1 MNADCAAPIAWEL
14 LVEYWSGELDTAAVD
29 RIDEHVMG
37 CDVCAG
43 ASARVAALREA
54 VRQIIPTL
62 LSRGQV
68 EALRARG
75 LRIVEN
81 PVLPETRELAVFGAE
96 TDLMIH
102 RLGGLDFSRVETAQ
116 VTVSVE
122 QTGEVLMVEPNAP
135 FERETGEV
143 LICCQ
148 RHFSILPSNVVF
160 DVRLV
165 EAGGAE
171 RKARYVIPHLFE

>member
-1 MNADCAAPIAWEL
+1 MNPVCAAPISSEL
-14 LVEYWSGELDTAAVD
+14 LVEYWADELDAVAVD
-29 RIDEHVMG
+29 QIDEHVMG
-37 CDVCAG
+37 CAECAA
-43 ASARVAALREA
+43 ASARMAALREA
-54 VRQIIPTL
+54 VRQIIPTM

-81 PVLPETRELAVFGAE
+81 PVRPETRELAVFGAQ
-96 TDLMIH
+96 TDLLIH
-102 RLGGLDFSRVETAQ
+102 RLGGLDFSRVETAH

-122 QTGEVLMVEPNAP
+122 STGEVLTVEPDAP
-135 FERETGEV
+135 FERETGEI

-148 RHFSILPSNVVF
+148 RHFAIYPSNVAF

-165 EAGGAE
+165 VAGGAE
-171 RKARYVIPHLFE
+171 RKARYVVPHLFE